1 MVEKSRG
8 SHMMTRD
15 EIIRTLATL
24 KPELKEE
31 GVTLLGIF
39 GSYARGDQKGSSDI
53 DLLYTID
60 DPKAFVQKYG
70 GFGAFSRLEE
80 IREMLAEKL
89 GKKVDLVAKRGL
101 NSTTER
107 YVLKDLMYV

>member
-1 MVEKSRG
+1 
-8 SHMMTRD
+8 MTR
-15 EIIRTLATL
+15 EKIIYILKTL
-24 KPELKEE
+24 KPQLKEE

-39 GSYARGDQKGSSDI
+39 GSYARGEQVGASDV

-80 IREMLAEKL
+80 IREMLSSKL
-89 GKKVDLVAKRGL
+89 GRKVDFVAKRGL
-101 NSTTER
+101 NSATER
-107 YVLKDLMYV
+107 YVLKDLMHV